1 MMNELREKIIT
12 EIKKIYDPEIPVNI
26 YELGLIYKIEVKDDK
41 RVIIEMTLT
50 SPNCPVAE
58 SLPNSVKNNLAKQEF
73 KKLELIA
80 QKNILSQEDFQKELS
95 NLRKEIINFQKQ
107 QVKARDDINKLRIG
121 ATNKLI
127 SQLSPILQEYA
138 KRNSVSLILQ
148 KKNIVMGKKEIEIT
162 LVSGELP
169 LPIYDDYSMITNRII
184 LKKEKYNL
192 HWWKLYKKL
201 SPLKFDEIVDFRSSL
216 ISYFLR
222 TKKRNIFKMNKK
234 KNIYS
239 QIHESFDTDKKRDF
253 KIITDRVR
261 NIFPSS
267 NYAWVAPFANW
278 PPKEWPTESYLKICD
293 SLFNHGISKI
303 YILGS
308 ESESAR
314 FNIFQSN
321 FGSKVINRCGKQ
333 HILND
338 YGLLQKSRIFIGND
352 SAMMHMAALSKTPTI
367 GLFGPT
373 NDKIYFPEM
382 FDHCYLVRSSE
393 SYESLISQTQN
404 YTLNNCLMNDV
415 SYNQVENKILKI
427 LNDQNF

>member
-1 MMNELREKIIT
+1 MHLLFI
-12 EIKKIYDPEIPVNI
+12 
-26 YELGLIYKIEVKDDK
+26 
-41 RVIIEMTLT
+41 
-50 SPNCPVAE
+50 S
-58 SLPNSVKNNLAKQEF
+58 
-73 KKLELIA
+73 
-80 QKNILSQEDFQKELS
+80 S
-95 NLRKEIINFQKQ
+95 N
-107 QVKARDDINKLRIG
+107 RIG
-121 ATNKLI
+121 D
-127 SQLSPILQEYA
+127 
-138 KRNSVSLILQ
+138 SLINLQ
-148 KKNIVMGKKEIEIT
+148 VLNKYIRKNKKDIEIT

-169 LPIYDDYSMITNRII
+169 LPIYDDYNMITNRII

-239 QIHESFDTDKKRDF
+239 QIHESFETDKKRDF

-267 NYAWVAPFANW
+267 NYACVAPFANW

-293 SLFNHGISKI
+293 SLLNHGISKI

-308 ESESAR
+308 ERESAR

-321 FGSKVINRCGKQ
+321 FGNKVINRCGKQ

-367 GLFGPT
+367 GLFGLRMIKFT
-373 NDKIYFPEM
+373 
-382 FDHCYLVRSSE
+382 S
-393 SYESLISQTQN
+393 
-404 YTLNNCLMNDV
+404 
-415 SYNQVENKILKI
+415 
-427 LNDQNF
+427 